1 MVERCGGSNSHALK
15 IAHFDIWLP
24 NICFKED
31 DTPVLIDLDRSVA
44 ENTFSTRE
52 DIDVLRTQYN
62 NSEMYYVNAAD
73 DPDDYIYKLDYKQL
87 AIMFLDLV
95 NNDNNDNNMEYN
107 NEPTNLQSSHP
118 FLQELYK
125 GNFNEQLFERFLSDP
140 TTI

>member
-1 MVERCGGSNSHALK
+1 
-15 IAHFDIWLP
+15 
-24 NICFKED
+24 
-31 DTPVLIDLDRSVA
+31 
-44 ENTFSTRE
+44 
-52 DIDVLRTQYN
+52 
-62 NSEMYYVNAAD
+62 MYYVNAAD

-95 NNDNNDNNMEYN
+95 NNDNNMEYN